1 MRTPLSRVLHLG
13 AAGGG
18 TEHFW
23 RQRLTAAAN
32 VILVSGFVVVILAT
46 VGRPH
51 SEVVA
56 ILGSPLVATL
66 LVLLIVSVTVHM
78 RLGMQTVIEDYIDG
92 EAMKIVLLVASTFFA
107 VAVGAA
113 AILAVF
119 AMAFGG

>member
-51 SEVVA
+51 IEVVA

-78 RLGMQTVIEDYIDG
+78 RLGMQTVIEDYVDG